1 MRARELL
8 HKFFDSTCQIDKR
21 IKTALFSAAES
32 LIVCR
37 VLSINALGRSLSSSA
52 YVKHGIK
59 RMDRLFGNEI
69 LHRHTNVFYKNLN
82 DCYLKNNK
90 RPVIIVDGSGLTP
103 CGTFHFLRA
112 GIPTE
117 GRTLTLYDEVHTVST
132 LNQEKISS
140 TSQFSGEKNSMLC

>member
-52 YVKHGIK
+52 YIKHCIK

-82 DCYLKNNK
+82 DCYLK
-90 RPVIIVDGSGLTP
+90 
-103 CGTFHFLRA
+103 RA
-112 GIPTE
+112 E
-117 GRTLTLYDEVHTVST
+117 WRQVST
-132 LNQEKISS
+132 
-140 TSQFSGEKNSMLC
+140 